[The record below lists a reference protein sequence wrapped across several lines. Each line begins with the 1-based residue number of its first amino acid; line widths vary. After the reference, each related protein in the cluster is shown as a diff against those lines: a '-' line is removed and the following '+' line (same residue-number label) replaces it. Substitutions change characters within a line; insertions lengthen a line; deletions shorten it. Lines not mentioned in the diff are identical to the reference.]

1 MVPQLPPNLPTNMTT
16 QEQYKDDPE
25 EYFQIKKD
33 REEQKTQD
41 FHDYWNRWHPNE
53 VPGANTFSYLPKE

>member
-1 MVPQLPPNLPTNMTT
+1 MTT

-53 VPGANTFSYLPKE
+53 VPGGNTFSYLPKE